1 MNQLKPFSPNKP
13 LHFSVYWGRKA
24 TILSIAVLISSFFVV
39 GQTTEPQHFD
49 MKILFE
55 KASLSAS
62 GCFRIPA
69 LATAP
74 NGDLIA
80 AIDERVNDCADLKGN
95 TDINIVIRRSLDNGE
110 TWSAI
115 ETVVDYPFGQ
125 SASDPSMIVDKQT
138 GLVFLFFNYMD
149 LLNANDIYHFK
160 VIKSNDNGK
169 TWSKPEDITNQIAPL
184 EWKNDFMFVTS
195 GKGTQTKKGKL
206 LHTLVNLDKG
216 LHLFASD
223 DNGQSWYL
231 LQTPLIPGDESKV
244 IELADGSWMV
254 SSRINNHKGQ
264 RTVHLSS
271 DEGKTWATHSDTSLL
286 DPGCNASLIRFEK
299 EGENSE
305 SNILLFSNANHPKER
320 QNMTIKVSY
329 DNGKSWAKQKT
340 IYAGSAAYSSMTV
353 LKNGEIGVFFEKD
366 NYTENVFVRF
376 TLEDLVP

>member
-55 KASLSAS
+55 KASLPAG

-320 QNMTIKVSY
+320 QNMSVKVSF
-329 DNGKSWAKQKT
+329 DDGQTWSKGKT

-366 NYTENVFVRF
+366 NYAENVFVRF
-376 TLEDLVP
+376 TLDDLVP

>member
-1 MNQLKPFSPNKP
+1 MNQLKPLSPNKP

-24 TILSIAVLISSFFVV
+24 TILSIAFLISSFFVV

-55 KASLSAS
+55 KASLPAG

-149 LLNANDIYHFK
+149 LLNANDTYHFK
-160 VIKSNDNGK
+160 VVKSNDNGK
-169 TWSKPEDITNQIAPL
+169 TWSKPEEITNQIAPL

-320 QNMTIKVSY
+320 QNMSVKVSF
-329 DNGKSWAKQKT
+329 DDGQTWSKGKT

>member
-24 TILSIAVLISSFFVV
+24 TILSIAFLISSFFVV

-55 KASLSAS
+55 KASLPAG

-320 QNMTIKVSY
+320 QNMSVKVSF
-329 DNGKSWAKQKT
+329 DDGQTWSKGKT

-376 TLEDLVP
+376 TLDDLVP

>member
-1 MNQLKPFSPNKP
+1 MNQLKPLSPNKP

-55 KASLSAS
+55 KASLPAG

-271 DEGKTWATHSDTSLL
+271 DEGKTWATHADTSLL
-286 DPGCNASLIRFEK
+286 DPGCNASLIRYEK